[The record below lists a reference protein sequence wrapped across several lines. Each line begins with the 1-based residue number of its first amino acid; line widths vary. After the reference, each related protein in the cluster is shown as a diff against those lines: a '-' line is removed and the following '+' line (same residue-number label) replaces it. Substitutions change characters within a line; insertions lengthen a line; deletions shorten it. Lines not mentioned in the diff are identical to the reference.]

1 MTFSQE
7 ILSLILAGW
16 QFWREGDKLRFRAPR
31 AAAGEAQMAFLRA
44 HKAEILELLVRDPAL
59 FRCAPLSHGQR
70 ALWFLWLLAPLSSA
84 YNQSLPLVISGGGD
98 AGLWREACRIL
109 ASRHEILRARFGE
122 RDGEPLQTFGDDA
135 EILWAESDATGL
147 PESELA
153 MALEAAHG
161 LPFDLAVDAPL
172 RCHWFARGD
181 GRAVLLLT
189 LHHIVCDAWSLE
201 VMRRELQRIAAAL
214 REGGSLPAAP
224 SHQYRDFVHWQRD
237 LLAGAEG
244 ARLLTFWRD
253 RLSPAPP
260 PLVLPAD
267 RPRPALAGYRG
278 ANVSV
283 VFPEVLAQGL
293 RELSQREEATLN
305 VVLLAL
311 WCVLLQRLSGQD
323 EFVVGA
329 PSAGRSLAE
338 FAGVVGYFVDPV
350 ATPVRL
356 SGNPTFRE
364 CLAQV
369 RATSR
374 ETLAHRDYPFMLL
387 VEKLNLP
394 RDPSRS
400 PLFDVTFN
408 FLSHRENPAAA
419 ELGALSIAQADGK
432 FDLTLTVI
440 DDGRLMTAALGYN
453 LGLFERA
460 TAERFAALLRRLAE
474 TVVAD
479 PEQRLSR
486 LSLQDAAARLPVLRG
501 EALENPPPP
510 VHQSILAWCA
520 KTPDALAV
528 ACAGDV
534 LTYRQMGERVAALA
548 ARLHERGAAEG
559 ALVGINLSRC
569 VDFVVALLA
578 VLATG
583 AAYAPLDPD
592 HPPALRG
599 RMLKRCGARL
609 LVARRGAAVAD
620 WAGDILHPDDPSAT
634 ASPAPLSRVASPQGR
649 VDAPAYVIFTSGS
662 TGEPKGVAVSH
673 AALGNYCAS
682 IRDDLDLPDGAS
694 GMVISALNADLGYTL
709 LFPVLIGGGALHL
722 AGEEL
727 VGNPAAFADYFTRH
741 AIDALKIVPSH
752 LAALLHGREPV
763 LPRRALILGGEASSC
778 AWLAALLENAECRIY
793 NHYGPTETTV
803 GVLTHCATAADL
815 QRYATL
821 PLSRAVAGMAIY
833 LLDGD
838 LSPVAPGMPGELV
851 IGGPGL
857 AQGYVGD
864 PALTAERFVTL
875 ADIGRVYRSGD
886 LARRHSDGRIEILGR
901 VDRQIKLHG
910 HRIEPGQVE
919 NRLAGLP
926 EVAHCAV
933 LADVEGAAAAHLIA
947 WVAVRGGV
955 AAADLE
961 ARLRAALADALPAYM
976 IPARWVFC
984 AALPVTPN
992 GKLDNA
998 ALRALASAVVTPEAA
1013 LLSQQPR
1020 DTVELRLAH
1029 LWRDLLGHP
1038 VGLHDDFFRSG
1049 GHSLLAVRLMGR
1061 ISDEFGVRLPLAALL
1076 THPSIAALAEVLR
1089 GEAAPGGGPL
1099 LRLQRGAGGMP
1110 LLLLPG
1116 AGGNVL
1122 YFNALVNHLPVDL
1135 PVWGLQAIGIGD
1147 GEIAPDSIEELAAA
1161 YLKVLLATPEFAEGV
1176 HLAGHSF
1183 GGLVAYEMARQLTAL
1198 GHPVGLLA
1206 VLDNAA
1212 PRFDDAARYAD
1223 WSDED
1228 WLRHVAL
1235 RIGKLYGVTL
1245 SADGCG
1251 PAGPRL
1257 FEALLQ
1263 AGLLPGDTRYEF
1275 FHRYI
1280 GVYRANV
1287 IAAATY
1293 HPQGELMNIPLSLFT
1308 AADADA
1314 ALGQP
1319 AASDPG
1325 RGWQA
1330 YVAAPLRCCETP
1342 GSHLSMLLEPHA
1354 AVLAAHLRG
1363 ALGGAA

>member
-1 MTFSQE
+1 MTLKQE

-16 QFWREGDKLRFRAPR
+16 QFWYEGDKLRFRAPR

-44 HKAEILELLVRDPAL
+44 HKAEILDLLARDPAL
-59 FRCAPLSHGQR
+59 FRCVPLSHGQR
-70 ALWFLWLLAPLSSA
+70 ALWFLWLLAPHSSA
-84 YNQSLPLVISGGGD
+84 YNQSLPLVISAGAD

-109 ASRHEILRARFGE
+109 SSRHEILRARFGE
-122 RDGEPLQTFGDDA
+122 RDGEPLQTFGDAA
-135 EILWAESDATGL
+135 EIFWAESDATGL
-147 PESELA
+147 AESELA
-153 MALEAAHG
+153 TALEAAHG
-161 LPFDLAVDAPL
+161 RPFDLAVDAPL
-172 RCHWFARGD
+172 RCHWFARGE

-214 REGGSLPAAP
+214 REGGLLPDAP
-224 SHQYRDFVHWQRD
+224 AHQYRDFVHWQRD
-237 LLAGAEG
+237 LLAGGEG
-244 ARLLTFWRD
+244 ARLLAFWRS
-253 RLSPAPP
+253 RLLPAPP
-260 PLVLPAD
+260 PLLLPAD

-283 VFPEVLAQGL
+283 VFPEVLALGL
-293 RELSQREEATLN
+293 RELAQREEATLN

-364 CLAQV
+364 CLARL
-369 RATSR
+369 RAISR

-419 ELGALSIAQADGK
+419 ELGTLSIAQADGK

-474 TVVAD
+474 AVVAD

-501 EALENPPPP
+501 KALENSPER

-520 KTPDALAV
+520 KTPDAHAV
-528 ACAGDV
+528 ACAGEV

-548 ARLHERGAAEG
+548 ARLRENGATEG
-559 ALVGINLSRC
+559 ALVGINLPRC

-578 VLATG
+578 VLAAG
-583 AAYAPLDPD
+583 AAYVPLDPD
-592 HPPALRG
+592 LPPALRG

-609 LVARRGAAVAD
+609 LVARRGAVVAE
-620 WAGDILHPDDPSAT
+620 WEGRILHPDEQPAA
-634 ASPAPLSRVASPQGR
+634 ASPAPLSFVASPKNPA
-649 VDAPAYVIFTSGS
+649 DAPAYVIFTSGS

-709 LFPVLIGGGALHL
+709 LFPVLIGGGTLHL

-741 AIDALKIVPSH
+741 SIDALKIVPSH
-752 LAALLHGREPV
+752 LAALLHGRTPV

-815 QRYATL
+815 QRYTTL

-864 PALTAERFVTL
+864 PAQSAERFVTL

-886 LARRHSDGRIEILGR
+886 LARCHSDGRIEILGR
-901 VDRQIKLHG
+901 ADRQIKLHG
-910 HRIEPGQVE
+910 QRIEPGQVE
-919 NRLAGLP
+919 NRLAALP

-933 LADVEGAAAAHLIA
+933 LADVEGPGASHLIA
-947 WVAVRGGV
+947 WVAVRDGA

-961 ARLRAALADALPAYM
+961 TRLRAALADALPVYM

-998 ALRALASAVVTPEAA
+998 ALRALASASVMPEAT
-1013 LLSQQPR
+1013 LLSRPR
-1020 DTVELRLAH
+1020 DSVELRLAH
-1029 LWRDLLGHP
+1029 LWSDLLGHP

-1099 LRLQRGAGGMP
+1099 LRLQRGSCGMP

-1122 YFNALVNHLPVDL
+1122 YFNALVNHLPGDL

-1147 GEIAPDSIEELAAA
+1147 GEIAPDSIEELAAS
-1161 YLKVLLATPEFAEGV
+1161 YVKVLLAMPEFAGGV
-1176 HLAGHSF
+1176 HLVGHSF
-1183 GGLVAYEMARQLTAL
+1183 GGLVAYEIARQLAAV

-1228 WLRHVAL
+1228 WLHHVAL

-1245 SADGCG
+1245 SADGRG

-1257 FEALLQ
+1257 FDVLLQ
-1263 AGLLPGDTRYEF
+1263 AGLLPSDTRYEF

-1287 IAAATY
+1287 IAAAIY
-1293 HPQGELMNIPLSLFT
+1293 QPKGKLMNIPLSLFT

-1319 AASDPG
+1319 VATDPG
-1325 RGWQA
+1325 RGWQT

-1354 AVLAAHLRG
+1354 AVLAAQLRG